1 MPANLDSCVQGRLAA
16 WKKDP
21 SSRPKHKEGQKP
33 KEQAFAICTAS
44 LKGAGKL
51 EDNYDIML
59 EESGNG
65 PTILGAG
72 ATNRPIIKGLPPIA
86 IFEEDGEK
94 LLRIPLLLE
103 GKWKSRYGILE
114 FTKKIFGIMVRNHE
128 DNVVGNELS
137 YDNRHKPELGAI
149 AWFKRFAFEQI
160 KRGEKLAWLL
170 FGIAKPTPRGLEE
183 IENKAYKYASI
194 EFSPNFEHPLVAFGE
209 VLTDKDL
216 LVIDIEEVA
225 MPEGQDTKQLEDKIL
240 EMEEQLIAAGKLADL
255 VTTQSKQLEV
265 ATQQIG
271 ALQLESQRYRSD
283 ALKAR
288 IDQAITAAEG
298 YRDDGKA
305 HSKLFLEF
313 FKNMMLG
320 SDIGEG
326 DGVIKLED
334 DESNTTAYYRSAL
347 VWLSENLPGVVPMNA
362 PQSERD
368 KSRPVTL
375 GDDQDL
381 DQDDVNEIR
390 IMWGG
395 KAKAKED

>member
-1 MPANLDSCVQGRLAA
+1 
-16 WKKDP
+16 
-21 SSRPKHKEGQKP
+21 
-33 KEQAFAICTAS
+33 
-44 LKGAGKL
+44 
-51 EDNYDIML
+51 
-59 EESGNG
+59 
-65 PTILGAG
+65 
-72 ATNRPIIKGLPPIA
+72 
-86 IFEEDGEK
+86 
-94 LLRIPLLLE
+94 
-103 GKWKSRYGILE
+103 
-114 FTKKIFGIMVRNHE
+114 
-128 DNVVGNELS
+128 
-137 YDNRHKPELGAI
+137 
-149 AWFKRFAFEQI
+149 
-160 KRGEKLAWLL
+160 
-170 FGIAKPTPRGLEE
+170 
-183 IENKAYKYASI
+183 
-194 EFSPNFEHPLVAFGE
+194 
-209 VLTDKDL
+209 
-216 LVIDIEEVA
+216 